1 MTQRITLKIYGLVQM
16 VMFRDFIQ
24 RKARKLGLVGWVK
37 NKDDGTV
44 RVVAEGEKDNLEK
57 LISLCYNGP
66 ILSKVDKIDVDWQEP
81 NGEFD
86 EFEIKY

>member
-24 RKARKLGLVGWVK
+24 RKARKLGLVGRVK
-37 NKDDGTV
+37 NEDDGTV

-66 ILSKVDKIDVDWQEP
+66 VLSKVDKIDIDWQEP

>member
-1 MTQRITLKIYGLVQM
+1 M

-24 RKARKLGLVGWVK
+24 RKARKLGLVGRVK
-37 NKDDGTV
+37 NEDDGTV